1 MDGERKWRAKSTL
14 WNASLKCLCLVQH
27 TKKSIDSSHG
37 WVLFI
42 STALPSILWI
52 QQEMASD
59 PRIILWIQ

>member
-1 MDGERKWRAKSTL
+1 MEGKVYTVECIAEMFVLSS
-14 WNASLKCLCLVQH
+14 AQ
-27 TKKSIDSSHG
+27 KKSIDSSHG

-42 STALPSILWI
+42 FTELPSILWI